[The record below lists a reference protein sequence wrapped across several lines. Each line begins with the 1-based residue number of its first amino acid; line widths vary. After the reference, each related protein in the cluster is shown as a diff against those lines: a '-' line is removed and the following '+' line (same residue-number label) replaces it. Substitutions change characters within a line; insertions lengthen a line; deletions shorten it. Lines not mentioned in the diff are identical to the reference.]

1 MQIIESVLKIRDIYF
16 TFTEAQKQ
24 DFVSSNPSLLLDMLE
39 LEEQLVY
46 FGIISPGEIERL
58 IRDKKVNNSNRRI
71 GSL

>member
-1 MQIIESVLKIRDIYF
+1 MEVIESTLKIRDIYF
-16 TFTEAQKQ
+16 TLTEAQKQ
-24 DFVSSNPSLLLDMLE
+24 DFISSNPSLMLDMLE

-58 IRDKKVNNSNRRI
+58 IRDKKVNNSHRRV